1 MERSLMDDSTGKDK
15 DNINQAAVKEGF
27 FLICL
32 FKQVSRKS
40 VIS

>member
-1 MERSLMDDSTGKDK
+1 MERSLMDDSSGKDK
-15 DNINQAAVKEGF
+15 DNQAAVKEGF